1 MANPDSR
8 CLPLVEVEHDQIQSL
23 LSPVLKGAA
32 IAGIECVEGGLTNT
46 LYRITLADGGASLCL
61 RIFAAGRL
69 SWERELKILARVS
82 ASLPVPVPLL
92 ADCGEA
98 DFGRPFLVYRWVE
111 GITLNECRRQ
121 TSPAE
126 LLSVAEPLGR
136 LLAGVANFS
145 FADDL
150 NGSPND
156 FHEGQSPMEVL
167 FSAKAEALLHGLA
180 RKRLGAALAD
190 AMWSCLDASAVR
202 LRELKHAAS
211 LVHGDLSGRNVL
223 VALDEDGGWRLSG
236 LIDWEAA
243 FSGSSLWDVG
253 SLFRYPKRYSE
264 TFRQRF
270 ERGYR
275 DAGGALPEDWL
286 RTSRLLD
293 ATRLVATL
301 NEERELPVV
310 FAECRELL
318 EAVIAERV

>member
-8 CLPLVEVEHDQIQSL
+8 CLPLVEVELDQIQAL

-32 IAGIECVEGGLTNT
+32 IAGVERVEGGLTNT
-46 LYRITLADGGASLCL
+46 LYRITPADGGVSLCL

-82 ASLPVPVPLL
+82 TSLPVPEALL
-92 ADCGEA
+92 ADCGG
-98 DFGRPFLVYRWVE
+98 DFGHPYLVYKWIE
-111 GITLNECRRQ
+111 GITLNECRKQ
-121 TSPAE
+121 TPPAA

-136 LLAGVANFS
+136 LLADVASFS

-150 NGSPND
+150 NGAPND
-156 FHEGQSPMEVL
+156 IHEGQSPMEVL
-167 FSAKAEALLHGLA
+167 LSANEEALLHGMA
-180 RKRLGAALAD
+180 RKRLGAALAN
-190 AMWSCLDASAVR
+190 AMCSRLDASAVH
-202 LRELKHAAS
+202 LRELEHAAS
-211 LVHGDLSGRNVL
+211 LVHGDLGGRNIL
-223 VALDEDGGWRLSG
+223 VAPASAGGWRISG
-236 LIDWEAA
+236 LIDWEVA
-243 FSGSSLWDVG
+243 FSGSLLWDVG
-253 SLFRYPKRYSE
+253 SLFRYPRRYSE

-286 RTSRLLD
+286 RTARLLD

-310 FAECRELL
+310 FAECRELI
-318 EAVIAERV
+318 EAVVTERV

>member
-8 CLPLVEVEHDQIQSL
+8 CLPLVEVELDQIQAL

-32 IAGIECVEGGLTNT
+32 IAGVERVEGGLTNT
-46 LYRITLADGGASLCL
+46 LYRITPADGGVSLCL

-69 SWERELKILARVS
+69 PWERELKILARVS
-82 ASLPVPVPLL
+82 ASLPVPAPLL

-98 DFGRPFLVYRWVE
+98 DFGRPYLVYKWIE

-121 TSPAE
+121 TPPTE
-126 LLSVAEPLGR
+126 LLSVAEPLGQ
-136 LLAGVANFS
+136 LLADVANFS

-150 NGSPND
+150 NGATNGV
-156 FHEGQSPMEVL
+156 HEGQSPMEL
-167 FSAKAEALLHGLA
+167 LLSANEEVLLHGLA

-190 AMWSCLDASAVR
+190 AMWSRLDASAVR
-202 LRELKHAAS
+202 LCELDPAAS
-211 LVHGDLSGRNVL
+211 LVHGDLGGRNIL
-223 VALDEDGGWRLSG
+223 VALDGAGVWRISG

-243 FSGSSLWDVG
+243 FSGSPLWDVG
-253 SLFRYPKRYSE
+253 SLFRYPRRYSE

-286 RTSRLLD
+286 QTARLLD

-310 FAECRELL
+310 FAECRELI
-318 EAVIAERV
+318 EAVVTKRL

>member
-8 CLPLVEVEHDQIQSL
+8 CFPLIEVELDQIQAL
-23 LSPVLKGAA
+23 LSPVLKGSA
-32 IAGIECVEGGLTNT
+32 IAGVERVEGGLINT
-46 LYRITLADGGASLCL
+46 LYRITLADGGHSLCL

-69 SWERELKILARVS
+69 PWDRELKILALVS
-82 ASLPVPVPLL
+82 ASLPVPDVLL
-92 ADCGEA
+92 ADCGGT
-98 DFGRPFLVYRWVE
+98 DFGRPYLVYRWIE

-121 TSPAE
+121 TPPAA

-150 NGSPND
+150 NGARND
-156 FHEGQSPMEVL
+156 VHEGQSPMEL
-167 FSAKAEALLHGLA
+167 LLSANEEALLHGLA
-180 RKRLGAALAD
+180 RKRLGAALAN

-202 LRELKHAAS
+202 LRELEHAAS
-211 LVHGDLSGRNVL
+211 LVHGDLGWRNIL
-223 VALDEDGGWRLSG
+223 VALDEDGGWRISG

-243 FSGSSLWDVG
+243 FSGSPLWDVG
-253 SLFRYPKRYSE
+253 SLFRYPRRYSE

-270 ERGYR
+270 ERGYH
-275 DAGGALPEDWL
+275 DAGGEMAEDWL
-286 RTSRLLD
+286 RTARLLD

-310 FAECRELL
+310 FAECRELI
-318 EAVIAERV
+318 EAVVTERV

>member
-8 CLPLVEVEHDQIQSL
+8 CLPLVEVELDQIQVL

-32 IAGIECVEGGLTNT
+32 IASVERVEGGLTNT
-46 LYRITLADGGASLCL
+46 LYRITPADGGVSLCL

-82 ASLPVPVPLL
+82 TSLPVPEALL
-92 ADCGEA
+92 ADCGGT
-98 DFGRPFLVYRWVE
+98 DFCRPYLVYKWIE

-121 TSPAE
+121 TPPAA

-136 LLAGVANFS
+136 LLAGVASFS

-150 NGSPND
+150 NGAPNGI
-156 FHEGQSPMEVL
+156 HEGQSPMEVL
-167 FSAKAEALLHGLA
+167 LSANKEALLHGLA

-190 AMWSCLDASAVR
+190 AMCSRLDASAVR
-202 LRELKHAAS
+202 VRELEHAAS
-211 LVHGDLSGRNVL
+211 LVHGDLSGRNIL
-223 VALDEDGGWRLSG
+223 VALDEDGGWRISG

-275 DAGGALPEDWL
+275 DASGALSEDWL
-286 RTSRLLD
+286 RTARLLD

-310 FAECRELL
+310 FAECRELI
-318 EAVIAERV
+318 EAVVTERV

>member
-1 MANPDSR
+1 MRHP
-8 CLPLVEVEHDQIQSL
+8 PFIEVELDQIQAL
-23 LSPVLKGAA
+23 LSPVLKGSA
-32 IAGIECVEGGLTNT
+32 IAGVERVEGGLINT
-46 LYRITLADGGASLCL
+46 LYRITPADGGHSLCL

-69 SWERELKILARVS
+69 PWDRELKILALVS
-82 ASLPVPVPLL
+82 ASLPVPDVLL
-92 ADCGEA
+92 ADCGGT
-98 DFGRPFLVYRWVE
+98 DFGRPYLVYRWIE

-121 TSPAE
+121 TPPAA

-145 FADDL
+145 FAEDL
-150 NGSPND
+150 NGATND
-156 FHEGQSPMEVL
+156 VHEGQSPMEL
-167 FSAKAEALLHGLA
+167 LLSANEEALLHGLA
-180 RKRLGAALAD
+180 RKRLGAALAN

-202 LRELKHAAS
+202 MRELEHAAS
-211 LVHGDLSGRNVL
+211 LVHGDLGGRNIL
-223 VALDEDGGWRLSG
+223 VALDEDGGWRISG

-243 FSGSSLWDVG
+243 FSGSPLWDVG
-253 SLFRYPKRYSE
+253 SLFRYPRRYSE

-286 RTSRLLD
+286 RTARLLD

-310 FAECRELL
+310 FAECRELI
-318 EAVIAERV
+318 EAVVTERV